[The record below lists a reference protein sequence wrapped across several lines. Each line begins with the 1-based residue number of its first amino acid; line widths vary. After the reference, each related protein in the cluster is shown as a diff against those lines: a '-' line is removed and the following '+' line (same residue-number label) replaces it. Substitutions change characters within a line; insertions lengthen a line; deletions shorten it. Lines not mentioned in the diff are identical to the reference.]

1 MTFKLTCPKC
11 GSTDYSIERD
21 RRIRTLA
28 DPSAGLIFSCRC
40 GKQLFGS
47 QVVEV
52 YKRQQK
58 AWEAGQVAREKE
70 KRVREETV
78 RKRQEDQRPYREALP
93 YRGAAE
99 REHGEGNRPAPEA
112 QGRTWFQQVDD
123 EPEDAAAPSEEQ
135 TVCAWHP
142 CQKPARPGS
151 KYCCRACSNKNAR
164 WRYKQRKV
172 SEREAA

>member
-11 GSTDYSIERD
+11 ASTDYSIERD

-28 DPSAGLIFSCRC
+28 DPAAGLIFSCRC

-70 KRVREETV
+70 KRVREETL
-78 RKRQEDQRPYREALP
+78 RRQQDGQRPYRDP
-93 YRGAAE
+93 VTYRGAPE
-99 REHGEGNRPAPEA
+99 REHAEASRPSPSP
-112 QGRTWFQQVDD
+112 QGRTWLQQVD
-123 EPEDAAAPSEEQ
+123 EESESAVPSEEQ

-172 SEREAA
+172 NEREAA